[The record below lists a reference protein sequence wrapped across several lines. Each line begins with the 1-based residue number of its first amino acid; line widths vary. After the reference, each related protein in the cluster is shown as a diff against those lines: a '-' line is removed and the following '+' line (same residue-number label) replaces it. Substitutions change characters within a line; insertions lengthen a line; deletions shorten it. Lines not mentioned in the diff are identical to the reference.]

1 MSSELTVVVSPSTDV
16 QAIFDPVVDYIIKLV
31 NEQYRAVEKRGG
43 SVAVG
48 PISIEKAIRI
58 LTLSRLSC

>member
-1 MSSELTVVVSPSTDV
+1 MSSELTVVVSSSTDV

-31 NEQYRAVEKRGG
+31 NEQYRAVEKRGE

-48 PISIEKAIRI
+48 PISIEKTIRI